1 MTTQTANIKSE
12 KEMEPFTA
20 SFLLGEFRKD
30 IRSMHEEFRS
40 DIRSIHDDMSSINNR
55 IDGVNSRIDSTN
67 SRIDATNNKIDNK
80 FMWTIGVQVATL
92 VTVIASILG
101 VVLPIVIM
109 K

>member
-40 DIRSIHDDMSSINNR
+40 DIRSIHDDMNSI
-55 IDGVNSRIDSTN
+55 N
-67 SRIDATNNKIDNK
+67 SRIDATNARIDTTNNKIDSK

>member
-40 DIRSIHDDMSSINNR
+40 DIRSIHDDMNSI
-55 IDGVNSRIDSTN
+55 N
-67 SRIDATNNKIDNK
+67 SRIDATNARIDTTNNKIDSK
-80 FMWTIGVQVATL
+80 FMDYRC
-92 VTVIASILG
+92 
-101 VVLPIVIM
+101 